1 MLYRNLTNSIDGK
14 SLSAHLKMPQLF
26 SRPDSAMEGFVKPPR
41 RSSDGASFPLGGLNA
56 DYALFL
62 P

>member
-26 SRPDSAMEGFVKPPR
+26 SRPDSAMEGFVKAPR
-41 RSSDGASFPLGGLNA
+41 WSSDGTGFPLGIFNA
-56 DYALFL
+56 DYALF
-62 P
+62 PP